1 MIETIKF
8 MIQDCTTNEQ
18 KAFVVGRT
26 YEAVCSELANIIRQK
41 DTTGMAS
48 IIEVMAE
55 MMPYMTQEMAAKL
68 PNMMSAAIS
77 LVKSETAEVEKE
89 YAEQE
94 MDEALQEEMGER
106 IDEV

>member
-18 KAFVVGRT
+18 KAFVVNRT
-26 YEAVCSELANIIRQK
+26 YDAVCAELANIIRQK

-55 MMPYMTQEMAAKL
+55 MMPYMTQEMAAKM
-68 PNMMSAAIS
+68 PGMMATAIS
-77 LVKSETAEVEKE
+77 LVKSETA
-89 YAEQE
+89 
-94 MDEALQEEMGER
+94 
-106 IDEV
+106 